1 MSADASTRSAVY
13 QGIPSMRPA
22 SMASSARARAS
33 VNGRAEVT
41 PTATNPRRWASSASS
56 ALSVAAS
63 TRAPYRECSPLAG
76 LSRDGTP
83 YDRGMEETPGGGR
96 LPRLLCI
103 MGSGETTPTMVS
115 VHADLLTRL
124 VPRPVPA
131 VLLDTPFGFQ
141 ENASDIS
148 ERTVEY
154 FRDRVGFPIAVAS
167 FRNREQATPLE
178 YETMLARVAD
188 ARYVFA
194 GPGSPTYALRQ
205 WLGTAAPDLLATKLR
220 DRGGVTLA
228 RVADARYVFAGPGS
242 PTYALRQWL
251 GTAVPDL
258 LATKLRDGG
267 CVPLA
272 SAAAVG
278 LGMFALPVYEVYKV
292 GEEPRWL
299 PGLDL
304 LSITG
309 LRAAVVPHY
318 NNAEGGTHDTR
329 YCYMGERRLRMLEE
343 LLPEGV
349 DIIGVDEH
357 TAAIFDL
364 DAATVTIR
372 GRGGL
377 TLRRQGRS
385 QRFEDGTPLPIGDL
399 EAGGG
404 ATPETVSDA
413 VAGDEG
419 PDESA
424 LVPPAPGVSPFL
436 QEVTAQSDA
445 ADSARASR
453 DRDAAVS
460 AVLAIDTQ
468 MHDWSADTLDS
479 DEQDRAREILRRY
492 VVRLGDLARDG
503 AGDPRDRL
511 APVA

>member
-1 MSADASTRSAVY
+1 
-13 QGIPSMRPA
+13 
-22 SMASSARARAS
+22 
-33 VNGRAEVT
+33 
-41 PTATNPRRWASSASS
+41 
-56 ALSVAAS
+56 
-63 TRAPYRECSPLAG
+63 
-76 LSRDGTP
+76 
-83 YDRGMEETPGGGR
+83 MEETPGGGR

-124 VPRPVPA
+124 GPRPVPA

-205 WLGTAAPDLLATKLR
+205 WLGTA
-220 DRGGVTLA
+220 
-228 RVADARYVFAGPGS
+228 
-242 PTYALRQWL
+242 
-251 GTAVPDL
+251 VPDL

-267 CVPLA
+267 CVTLA

-329 YCYMGERRLRMLEE
+329 YCYMGERRLRILEE

-385 QRFEDGTPLPIGDL
+385 QRFENGTTLPIADL
-399 EAGGG
+399 AGGG
-404 ATPETVSDA
+404 DATPQTVSDA

-445 ADSARASR
+445 ADSALASR
-453 DRDAAVS
+453 DVDAAVS
-460 AVLAIDTQ
+460 AVLAIDSQ

-503 AGDPRDRL
+503 AGDPRDRI
-511 APVA
+511 APVVDGILELRVQMRSAGEYGLADKLRDALVAAGIEVRDTPDGSTWELTEAAARV